1 MRNMTD
7 QNMGQ
12 GQEQIV
18 LTIGDVATVVQ
29 LIDVVTRRGGFQ
41 GNELAS
47 VGMLRNKLEAYVNQE
62 SPQEQPDGSQ
72 AVNVEVP
79 PQGELSDKIVS

>member
-1 MRNMTD
+1 MKDMNEQM
-7 QNMGQ
+7 MGQ
-12 GQEQIV
+12 APEPIV

-47 VGMLRNKLEAYVNQE
+47 IGMLRNKLEAYVNQE
-62 SPQEQPDGSQ
+62 APQEQPDGNQ

-79 PQGELSDKIVS
+79 PQGELADKVVS